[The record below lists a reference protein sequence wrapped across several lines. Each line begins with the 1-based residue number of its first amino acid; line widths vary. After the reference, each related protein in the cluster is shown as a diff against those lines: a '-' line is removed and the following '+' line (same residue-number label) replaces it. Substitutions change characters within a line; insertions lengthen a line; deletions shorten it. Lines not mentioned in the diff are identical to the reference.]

1 MKKLP
6 LMDSAWLTL
15 ESADT
20 PMHVGCLQLFQLPE
34 NAPEDYLQQLMA
46 RWQEFDQPEAPF
58 NRKLAWPLKG
68 LKQPHWATADDFD
81 IGYHVRH
88 SALPKPGRVRE
99 LLVLVSRLHAS
110 LLDRSRPLWEL
121 HLIEGLDNKRFAIY
135 TKIHHSVVDGVAG
148 MRLMQDSL
156 SNSAE
161 RSDLPPPWAQQRN
174 LGRASKKKPAAE
186 TPAAGPTSLSSQTLG
201 TLASKA
207 GSVPALASS
216 GTSMLKSLG
225 GGKGVA
231 PYQAPKSMI
240 NTRVS
245 NARRFVAQSY
255 SLSRIRAVAKRHDA
269 TLNDIVMAMCGS
281 SLRRYLLEHE
291 ALPEKPLIG
300 DVPVSVRPADAAKE
314 GGNAISLI
322 LTTLATDLDDPV
334 ARLKAIQASMQA
346 GKDKLAGMSAKKIA
360 NYTTLVMLPFTIG
373 QLVGTAGR
381 IRPMF
386 NVVISNVPGPKQ
398 PLYLSGARMTG
409 MYPVSLLFNGQ
420 ALNITVTSYEDS
432 LDFGIIACRRSL
444 PSVQRLI
451 DHLETA
457 LAELE

>member
-20 PMHVGCLQLFQLPE
+20 PMHVGCLQLFQMPDD
-34 NAPEDYLQQLMA
+34 APDDYLQQLMT
-46 RWQEFDQPEAPF
+46 RWLQFDQPEAPF

-110 LLDRSRPLWEL
+110 LLDRARPLWEL
-121 HLIEGLDNKRFAIY
+121 HLIEGLDENRFAIY

-156 SNSAE
+156 SASAE
-161 RSDLPPPWAQQRN
+161 NSDLPPPWAQKRVRQRK
-174 LGRASKKKPAAE
+174 AKAQAADA
-186 TPAAGPTSLSSQTLG
+186 PAAGPTSLPSQALG
-201 TLASKA
+201 ALASKA

-255 SLSRIRAVAKRHDA
+255 SMPRIRAVAKQHGA
-269 TLNDIVMAMCGS
+269 TLNDIVMAMCGGA
-281 SLRRYLLEHE
+281 LRRYLLEHD

-300 DVPVSVRPADAAKE
+300 DVPVSVRPADAATD

-322 LTTLATDLDDPV
+322 LTTLATDQEDPI

-346 GKDKLAGMSAKKIA
+346 GKEKLAAMSAKKIA
-360 NYTTLVMLPFTIG
+360 NYTTLVMLPFTLG

-386 NVVISNVPGPKQ
+386 NVVISNVPGPRQ